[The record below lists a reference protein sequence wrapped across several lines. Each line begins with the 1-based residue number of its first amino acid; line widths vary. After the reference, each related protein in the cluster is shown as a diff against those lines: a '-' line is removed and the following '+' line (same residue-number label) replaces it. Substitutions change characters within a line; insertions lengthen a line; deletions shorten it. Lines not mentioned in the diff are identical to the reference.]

1 MVMTFL
7 VIDLFFN
14 LLHWLPPPKLTT
26 PHPHKKTEFSPSGD
40 ARYKLPP
47 KWSPTIF
54 VFLPWGYT
62 CTPWIRLRLH
72 NGSKTILNHGGSHAL
87 SSTFGWTVA
96 HRQPTRNTSWR
107 MVDGKRTEHND
118 AVKDSPLLNNI
129 NSVCVLFYFF
139 YFAVFIALLF
149 V

>member
-1 MVMTFL
+1 
-7 VIDLFFN
+7 
-14 LLHWLPPPKLTT
+14 
-26 PHPHKKTEFSPSGD
+26 
-40 ARYKLPP
+40 
-47 KWSPTIF
+47 
-54 VFLPWGYT
+54 
-62 CTPWIRLRLH
+62 
-72 NGSKTILNHGGSHAL
+72 
-87 SSTFGWTVA
+87 
-96 HRQPTRNTSWR
+96 